1 MLTALRHRL
10 LAGLLK
16 VAGLCAVRADC
27 QGAAEGNAAVTQIRD
42 VRPEDLLGRAE
53 LVEEANLLA
62 AYLADQ
68 VVLITGAGGS
78 IGSEL
83 SRQVASAGPRQ
94 LLLVGHGENSIYE
107 IDRDLRQAYPDLN
120 LRPIIADIRD
130 QDRIDRVF
138 AQFAPGVVF
147 HAAAHK
153 HVPLMEWNPEEA
165 VTNNVLGTLAVASA
179 ARRHGAARFVMVST
193 DKAVDPISVMGCT
206 KRIAEHVVQS
216 LNGDS
221 GTVFA
226 VVRFGNVLGSRGS
239 VVPLFREQIAAG
251 GPVTL
256 TDTRMERYFM
266 TIPEAAQLVISGGAL
281 ATGGEIFVLD
291 MGKPV
296 RMIDLARNLIRLSGY
311 RPDEDIAIVS
321 TGSRRGERL
330 HEHLLAAGEVPR
342 VTSHR
347 RILAATATVASE
359 EQVMLALGRL
369 REAVDRQRVTP
380 GLLREVADGL
390 TGQAATGR
398 ETAPAHGQKAVPAWD
413 GEATAAQIP
422 AERF

>member
-1 MLTALRHRL
+1 

-53 LVEEANLLA
+53 LMEEASSLA

-342 VTSHR
+342 ATSHR

-369 REAVDRQRVTP
+369 REAVDRQRVTA

-390 TGQAATGR
+390 AGQAATGR
-398 ETAPAHGQKAVPAWD
+398 ETALAREQKAVPAWD
-413 GEATAAQIP
+413 GEAAAAQIR

>member
-1 MLTALRHRL
+1 MLIKLQRRFLVQLFNVVGFCAERASRQAL
-10 LAGLLK
+10 
-16 VAGLCAVRADC
+16 ADGQAAAA
-27 QGAAEGNAAVTQIRD
+27 QGRD

-53 LVEEANLLA
+53 LVEDGNSLA

-83 SRQVASAGPRQ
+83 SRQVARAGPRQ

-107 IDRDLRQAYPDLN
+107 IDRDLRQAHPDLN

-130 QDRIDRVF
+130 QDRIGRVF

-153 HVPLMEWNPEEA
+153 HVPLMEWNAEEA
-165 VTNNVLGTLAVASA
+165 VTNNIFGTLAVASA

-193 DKAVDPISVMGCT
+193 DKAVDPVNVMGAS

-216 LNGDS
+216 LNGGS
-221 GTVFA
+221 STVFA

-266 TIPEAAQLVISGGAL
+266 TIPEAAQLVIGGGAL

-291 MGKPV
+291 MGEPV

-311 RPDEDIAIVS
+311 RPDEDIAIIS
-321 TGSRRGERL
+321 TGTRRGERL
-330 HEHLLAAGEVPR
+330 REHLLAAGEIPR
-342 VTSHR
+342 ATSHR
-347 RILAATATVASE
+347 RILAATAAIASE
-359 EQVMLALGRL
+359 EQVMAALGLL
-369 REAVDRQRVTP
+369 REAVDRQRVTA
-380 GLLREVADGL
+380 GLMCEVADSL
-390 TGQAATGR
+390 TDQATAGR
-398 ETAPAHGQKAVPAWD
+398 ETASARERKTVPAWD
-413 GEATAAQIP
+413 GDAAATHTP
-422 AERF
+422 AERS